1 MQVPWIDSV
10 KSAGYLT
17 VYNGIDQ
24 GKWSGVFKYLLHNFT
39 TLTNKKI
46 DLKAEKDINA
56 ANVVM
61 QISDGVGSYT
71 YEGTT
76 GKAVFSATAAHGKTL
91 PFQRDGRMEKAAVFL
106 PKAPTY
112 DHKNHL
118 YSRPSGQHSLPPVAP
133 YNGSRCT
140 GHHGQNDAPA
150 RPDHHDDAPRSPFPA
165 HRSQDQNAC
174 YRQPANQQYG
184 ENTNP

>member
-118 YSRPSGQHSLPPVAP
+118 YFIAAPELIHAAGLVTNDEHGSDGVFMNLPNFLPGGKVNAQQGSKEMPPLFLDSKTHSALGAIW
-133 YNGSRCT
+133 
-140 GHHGQNDAPA
+140 
-150 RPDHHDDAPRSPFPA
+150 
-165 HRSQDQNAC
+165 
-174 YRQPANQQYG
+174 
-184 ENTNP
+184 